1 MMKNILHKVIVT
13 IHHVLGG
20 GGKGWV
26 GVGEFRRDYLV
37 LRGNGG
43 GGGAVVANKVE
54 HTCLLFHVTP
64 NLGFS
69 VTMSNYNI

>member
-43 GGGAVVANKVE
+43 GGGQSSLIK
-54 HTCLLFHVTP
+54 
-64 NLGFS
+64 
-69 VTMSNYNI
+69 

>member
-13 IHHVLGG
+13 THHVLG

-43 GGGAVVANKVE
+43 GGV
-54 HTCLLFHVTP
+54 
-64 NLGFS
+64 S
-69 VTMSNYNI
+69 RR

>member
-1 MMKNILHKVIVT
+1 M
-13 IHHVLGG
+13 
-20 GGKGWV
+20 
-26 GVGEFRRDYLV
+26 GEFRRDYLV

-43 GGGAVVANKVE
+43 EGSVVANKVE

>member
-1 MMKNILHKVIVT
+1 M
-13 IHHVLGG
+13 
-20 GGKGWV
+20 
-26 GVGEFRRDYLV
+26 GEFRRDYLV

-43 GGGAVVANKVE
+43 GGSVVANKVE

>member
-13 IHHVLGG
+13 THHVLGG
-20 GGKGWV
+20 GDKGWV

-43 GGGAVVANKVE
+43 GGV
-54 HTCLLFHVTP
+54 
-64 NLGFS
+64 S
-69 VTMSNYNI
+69 RR

>member
-1 MMKNILHKVIVT
+1 MKNILHKVIVT

-20 GGKGWV
+20 GKGWV
-26 GVGEFRRDYLV
+26 WVGEFRRDYLV

-43 GGGAVVANKVE
+43 GGSVVANKVE